1 MINGH
6 DPGRARTALFTLDPG
21 CSREEWVRIGM
32 AAKAAGI
39 PEGDFVEWS
48 STAANFGGER
58 EAKSVWKSIRP
69 DGGISEGTLFKMAK
83 DAGWRDVITMQSSRT
98 PAKTSRN
105 GADATGRSD
114 SASKPASVRPPADL
128 PAVFDSYPAA
138 SAGHPYITAK
148 RGDATGLR
156 VVPPGNKLAIGGQ
169 SVVGCLAVPVRSLDG
184 ELRTIQFIPPPGI
197 GKKLNMPGAAF
208 ADGLLV
214 LGGIAADGAVYV
226 CEGIGQAWACTR
238 ADYHAAAAVTF
249 GAGRCRTVA
258 ILLRDRYPEARVVIV
273 ADRGKEKDAEAIA
286 REVDGRWIELPAEK
300 PTNYDANDFEAEHG
314 VDALAD
320 LLRSA
325 RQPEVRLPLDI
336 TFADELPDAVAAPDE
351 LVQGVL
357 TAGASSVLYGDSNSG
372 KTFFVIDMAAAI
384 ARGVS
389 WMNRQ
394 TESGLVVYLAVESPA
409 SVLMRLQAYQRHHG
423 VRVPNFAIVKNPI
436 NLFDGEADT
445 EAVIDTVR
453 QIEAQRQQKVRLIV
467 GDTLARLSA
476 GANENAG
483 QDMGRVVQ
491 RFDRIRTE
499 CDSHFLLIHHSG
511 KAVAAGSRGW
521 SGIRAAIDTEI
532 EVTDSPTGR
541 CAEITKQRDLA
552 SKGERIGFRLD
563 IVQLGLSKWSSPVTS
578 CVVLPEDAP
587 VKPATGKKLGAVE
600 GAVLEFLRGRGT
612 GAKKAEVVKHF
623 DGRYT
628 RGSVYRALQTLVE
641 AEEIHE
647 TAGIV
652 AFPGGRS

>member
-39 PEGDFVEWS
+39 PEGDFVDWS
-48 STAANFGGER
+48 STAANYGGER
-58 EAKSVWKSIRP
+58 EAKSVWKSIKP
-69 DGGISEGTLFKMAK
+69 DGGIGEGTLFKMAQ
-83 DAGWRDVITMQSSRT
+83 DAGWRDTSFAAGSRANR
-98 PAKTSRN
+98 PAKAAPKR
-105 GADATGRSD
+105 D
-114 SASKPASVRPPADL
+114 SAPEQRSPRKARTDVVAL
-128 PAVFDSYPAA
+128 FDGYPAA
-138 SAGHPYITAK
+138 SADHPYIAAK

-156 VVPPGNKLAIGGQ
+156 VVPSDSKLVIGGQ
-169 SVVGCLAVPVRSLDG
+169 SVIGWLAVPVRSLDG
-184 ELRTIQFIPPPGI
+184 ELLTVQFIPPPGV
-197 GKKLNMPGAAF
+197 GKKLNMPGAAL

-214 LGGIAADGAVYV
+214 LGDIAADGTVYV

-258 ILLRDRYPEARVVIV
+258 TLLRDRYPGARIV
-273 ADRGKEKDAEAIA
+273 LVPDRGKEADAEAIA
-286 REVDGRWIELPAEK
+286 RDVAGMWIELPAEK
-300 PTNYDANDFEAEHG
+300 PTNYDANDFEAAHG

-320 LLRSA
+320 LLRA
-325 RQPEVRLPLDI
+325 PRVPEVRLSLDVA
-336 TFADELPDAVAAPDE
+336 FADELPDAVAAPDE

-357 TAGASSVLYGDSNSG
+357 TIGASSVLYGDSNSG

-389 WMNRQ
+389 WMDRQ
-394 TESGLVVYLAVESPA
+394 TEPGLVVYLAAESPA
-409 SVLMRLQAYQRHHG
+409 SVLTRLQAYQRHHA
-423 VRVPNFAIVKNPI
+423 VRVPNFAIVKSPI

-445 EAVIDTVR
+445 EAIIDAVR
-453 QIEAQRQQKVRLIV
+453 QLEAQRRQKVRLIV

-491 RFDRIRTE
+491 RFDRIRTA
-499 CDSHFLLIHHSG
+499 CGAHFLLIHHSG

-532 EVTDSPTGR
+532 EVTDSPSGR

-552 SKGERIGFRLD
+552 SKGERIGFRLNV
-563 IVQLGLSKWSSPVTS
+563 VQLGMSKWGSPVTS
-578 CVVLPEDAP
+578 CVVQSEDAP
-587 VKPATGKKLGAVE
+587 DKPVTAGKLGPVE
-600 GAVLEFLRGRGT
+600 GAVLEFLRARRV
-612 GAKKAEVVKHF
+612 GAKKAEAAKHF
-623 DGRYT
+623 DGQYRRT
-628 RGSVYRALQTLVE
+628 SVYRACKALAEAGLV
-641 AEEIHE
+641 HE
-647 TAGIV
+647 TAGVV
-652 AFPGGRS
+652 AFAAGVQ